1 MGRRG
6 LIFCS
11 GAEKVGRS
19 RCKLRSPGG
28 LQAERGPDYVAH
40 VFAFLGST
48 IIYRLQQLT
57 FSDQAPVTLQLT
69 VRLADLI
76 KEFCRSALAVG
87 PFKPDETFTVEPE
100 LAFGTPDC

>member
-19 RCKLRSPGG
+19 GCKLRSPGG
-28 LQAERGPDYVAH
+28 LQAERGPDYVA
-40 VFAFLGST
+40 FLGST
-48 IIYRLQQLT
+48 IICRLQQLT
-57 FSDQAPVTLQLT
+57 FSDQAPVTLRLT
-69 VRLADLI
+69 VSPADLS

>member
-6 LIFCS
+6 LISCN

-19 RCKLRSPGG
+19 RCKLRGPGG
-28 LQAERGPDYVAH
+28 LQAERDPDCVAY

-48 IIYRLQQLT
+48 IICRLQQLA
-57 FSDQAPVTLQLT
+57 FSDQAPVSLQLT
-69 VRLADLI
+69 VSLADLS
-76 KEFCRSALAVG
+76 KEFCWSALAVG

-100 LAFGTPDC
+100 LAFGTLDC